1 MSAGCSP
8 GSEKPVL
15 VSRAITRQPAVN
27 YADAPAAL
35 GLRRSVGHRP
45 LVAPPAG
52 FQRGGDPRYLANPR
66 GLRVWA
72 LSRIPTVRLGDSQ
85 FRGVPRGQGWCA
97 GRPRFRFP
105 RSRFQCRRNRSWFA
119 RSGSRRCLARRPGRF
134 MQIGISRSHHRQ
146 YIPVVHLPVLSCAAG
161 LAASVPTKCLVMR
174 KQPCGTIRR
183 MNSSPPSVTAIE
195 KNPRV
200 IFCTSQECL
209 RTSEFNRAAVHTVGV
224 CSGVYRF
231 TRIRSSLG
239 CRSATGGV

>member
-105 RSRFQCRRNRSWFA
+105 RSRFQCRRIAHGLHGPGRGGALRDGRVVSCK
-119 RSGSRRCLARRPGRF
+119 SGSPDRTIASIFGSAF
-134 MQIGISRSHHRQ
+134 
-146 YIPVVHLPVLSCAAG
+146 AG
-161 LAASVPTKCLVMR
+161 TVMR
-174 KQPCGTIRR
+174 RR
-183 MNSSPPSVTAIE
+183 TCRICTDEVPRYAEAAMWYDKAYEFITPVGHGYRE
-195 KNPRV
+195 KPRV

-224 CSGVYRF
+224 CGVVYRF